1 MGTSGRRLAPQ
12 GSALHVTFLSLLWLL
27 HRFEMSRF
35 SVTWFLTRCSDVLQA
50 PKQQNQMTTDPN
62 LCNQWPE
69 YQFPPWSELSRV
81 EFWLTRRL
89 VGLAVYARANGK
101 GWDMES
107 WGEQCW
113 LLLLAYTVCFQ
124 GSGLT
129 LCVVLSV
136 EGAWFPH
143 SGTAWVKQRETC
155 RVPQLSSRVCSAVD
169 SWWPWRSKLERAG
182 WGPDLDLGS
191 NLSSF

>member
-1 MGTSGRRLAPQ
+1 MGTSGRRL
-12 GSALHVTFLSLLWLL
+12 ALHVTFLSLLWLVN
-27 HRFEMSRF
+27 RYEMSRF
-35 SVTWFLTRCSDVLQA
+35 SVTWILTRCSDVLQA

-89 VGLAVYARANGK
+89 VGLIVCARANGK
-101 GWDMES
+101 GWNTES

-124 GSGLT
+124 GSRLT

-136 EGAWFPH
+136 ERAWFPH
-143 SGTAWVKQRETC
+143 TGTAWVKQRETC
-155 RVPQLSSRVCSAVD
+155 RVLQLFSRA
-169 SWWPWRSKLERAG
+169 
-182 WGPDLDLGS
+182 
-191 NLSSF
+191 N